1 VGSRE
6 TAMTRFLRSIAQSRA
21 ALLLPAA
28 CAIFAQDNGRVHA
41 APADQLPTVA
51 VSASCEAIVPVYCRG
66 RFGFQMTSAGTWL
79 VGPAPGGRSLAGH
92 LREAERRALQ
102 SATARVLDSIPTSY
116 VECHVRPAIPGV
128 GESVTISTQARTVVL
143 RGAGGWLDHDCAPG
157 DATADARLFALADRL
172 MRRYY
177 PRPFG

>member
-1 VGSRE
+1 LRE

-28 CAIFAQDNGRVHA
+28 CAIFAQDHGRAHA
-41 APADQLPTVA
+41 TPADQLPTIA
-51 VSASCEAIVPVYCRG
+51 VSASCEAMVPAYCRG
-66 RFGFQMTSAGTWL
+66 RFGFHVTSDGTWL
-79 VGPAPGGRSLAGH
+79 VGPEPGGRSLAGH

-116 VECHVRPAIPGV
+116 VECHVRPAIPGG

-143 RGAGGWLDHDCAPG
+143 RGAGGRLDPACAPG
-157 DATADARLFALADRL
+157 DATADARLFTLADRL

>member
-1 VGSRE
+1 MGLRE

-21 ALLLPAA
+21 ALLFPAA
-28 CAIFAQDNGRVHA
+28 CAIFARDHGRVHA
-41 APADQLPTVA
+41 VV
-51 VSASCEAIVPVYCRG
+51 VSTSCEAMVPDYCRG
-66 RFGFQMTSAGTWL
+66 KFGFRVTSDGAWQ
-79 VGPAPGGRSLAGH
+79 VGPEPGGRSLAGH

-128 GESVTISTQARTVVL
+128 GESVTISTPARTVVL
-143 RGAGGWLDHDCAPG
+143 RGAGGRLDPACAPG
-157 DATADARLFALADRL
+157 DATADARLFTLADRL

-177 PRPFG
+177 PRSFG

>member
-1 VGSRE
+1 
-6 TAMTRFLRSIAQSRA
+6 MTRFLRSIAQSRA
-21 ALLLPAA
+21 ALFLPAA

-66 RFGFQMTSAGTWL
+66 KFGFQMTSAGTWL

-116 VECHVRPAIPGV
+116 VECHIRPAIPGV